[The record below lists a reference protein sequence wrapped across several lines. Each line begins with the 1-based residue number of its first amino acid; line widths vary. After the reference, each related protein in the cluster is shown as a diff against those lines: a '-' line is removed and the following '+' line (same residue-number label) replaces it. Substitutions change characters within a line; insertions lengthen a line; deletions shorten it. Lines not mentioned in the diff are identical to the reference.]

1 MNVSSPEIKER
12 SGFSIVW
19 IIPLVTALVGG
30 WLIVKTLSEQGPVIT
45 ISFKTAEGIEVGK
58 TKVKYKNV
66 DIGIVEDIQF
76 SDDLSNVII
85 TASFNTGTESF
96 FRRNTRFWVVK
107 PQLSLRGATGLS
119 TLISGAYI
127 EIEPGPGAKQFNFV
141 GLEKQPV
148 VTADEV
154 GKKIVLSSD
163 KLRSIDT
170 GTPIYYQGILAG
182 EVLGYEL
189 GTDHK
194 SIFVHAFIKDPFDQ
208 LVRGNTRFWNVSGID
223 VSLDADGFNVRTE
236 SLQSIIYGGIAF
248 ETPDTLEPATENIE
262 DLVFTLH
269 ENYED
274 IKEQTYIRKIKFVLF
289 FDSSVRGL
297 NIGAPVEF
305 KGIKIGSVLDIRLEF
320 DREETSFRI
329 PVLIEVEPERII
341 ERNIQGDIPPGETL
355 AILVERGLRAQL
367 QQGSLLTGQLFVK
380 LDMHPGTPVNL
391 SGEETPYPE
400 LPTLASASFA
410 TIAQSAEAFL
420 SKLETVEIDK
430 IGSEL
435 LRTLEGANT
444 LINSPEMQDSIVN
457 LQASLVAFRSVL
469 TKMDDSNLKE
479 AINSGNEALGKIYEA
494 LELFD
499 ETLVLTND
507 VLQPNSPLQYN
518 VIKMTSELEETAR
531 SVRSLVETLERHP
544 QALIFGKDV
553 EAEGE

>member
-1 MNVSSPEIKER
+1 MNISSPEIKER

-45 ISFKTAEGIEVGK
+45 ISFRTAEGIEVGK

-163 KLRSIDT
+163 KLHSIDG

-194 SIFVHAFIKDPFDQ
+194 SIFVYAFIKDPFDQ

-274 IKEQTYIRKIKFVLF
+274 IKELTYTRKIKFVLF

-305 KGIKIGSVLDIRLEF
+305 KGIKIGSVLDLRLEF
-320 DREETSFRI
+320 NREETSFRI

-341 ERNIQGDIPPGETL
+341 ERSRST
-355 AILVERGLRAQL
+355 RGR
-367 QQGSLLTGQLFVK
+367 GRR
-380 LDMHPGTPVNL
+380 P
-391 SGEETPYPE
+391 
-400 LPTLASASFA
+400 
-410 TIAQSAEAFL
+410 
-420 SKLETVEIDK
+420 
-430 IGSEL
+430 
-435 LRTLEGANT
+435 
-444 LINSPEMQDSIVN
+444 
-457 LQASLVAFRSVL
+457 
-469 TKMDDSNLKE
+469 
-479 AINSGNEALGKIYEA
+479 
-494 LELFD
+494 
-499 ETLVLTND
+499 
-507 VLQPNSPLQYN
+507 
-518 VIKMTSELEETAR
+518 
-531 SVRSLVETLERHP
+531 
-544 QALIFGKDV
+544 
-553 EAEGE
+553 